1 MYKIIGFFSAILITF
16 SVAAQDTG
24 NQELKLPK
32 RNLAIID
39 TLNPRSIEKN
49 YNRWSVNL
57 NGGFNAPV
65 GPFTKGYHSATSDY
79 LTDPTFNR
87 LDLNVRRMFNTK
99 FGVKLV
105 FAYDKFSSA
114 GTSIPFDNYMI
125 STSFQGVLNV
135 HRALNWEEFTNTFG
149 LQLHFGPGLSFL
161 ESPVSQSATNTYN
174 PDALS
179 FDNIYS
185 IVSGATVLI
194 KVSDRVAVNI
204 NYSMNKNFSHHKNLD
219 GRTNVDLV
227 ANRTGVIHNA
237 TAGLTVYLGKK
248 EKHADWYWENKVDP
262 LQELLARIN
271 LLETELQDSN
281 NDGVPDAM
289 DTIIDS
295 RFDNIQNSINVMAGD
310 VNVTN
315 SEARN
320 MINSQYVNV
329 FFDFDKS
336 TISTGTISA
345 INFLIKYL
353 NDNPKATVDVI
364 GYADELGNTDYNLR
378 LSETRAKNVAE
389 MIVRSGISSSRL
401 TVITKGEDNS
411 VPKES
416 SLARQLVR
424 RVVFKV
430 N

>member
-1 MYKIIGFFSAILITF
+1 MYKIAVFLLLFLMSFA
-16 SVAAQDTG
+16 VAAQDA
-24 NQELKLPK
+24 NKKDLNLQK
-32 RNLAIID
+32 RDLDIID
-39 TLNPRSIEKN
+39 SLNPRSIEKN

-65 GPFTKGYHSATSDY
+65 GPFTKGYHSATADY
-79 LTDPTFNR
+79 LTDPTFNH
-87 LDLNVRRMFNTK
+87 LDFNVRKMFNTK
-99 FGVKLV
+99 FGVKWA
-105 FAYDKFSSA
+105 FAYDTFSSVGA
-114 GTSIPFDNYMI
+114 SIPFRNIMF
-125 STSFQGVLNV
+125 STSVQGVLNV

-149 LQLHFGPGLSFL
+149 LQLNFGPGLSFL
-161 ESPVSQSATNTYN
+161 RGNEIRFDNGENIGFYA
-174 PDALS
+174 
-179 FDNIYS
+179 DNIYS
-185 IVSGATVLI
+185 INSGATVLI
-194 KVSDRVAVNI
+194 KVSDRVAFNI
-204 NYSMNKNFSHHKNLD
+204 DYSINKNFSHHLNLD
-219 GRTNVDLV
+219 GRTTVDLK

-237 TAGLTVYLGKK
+237 TVGLTVYLGKK
-248 EKHADWYWENKVDP
+248 EKHADWYWKNKVDQS
-262 LQELLARIN
+262 QELLARIKS
-271 LLETELQDSN
+271 LETKLQDSN

-336 TISTGTISA
+336 MISTGTISA

-353 NDNPKATVDVI
+353 NDNPAAVVDVI

-389 MIVRSGISSSRL
+389 MIVRSGISISRL